1 MSSFQLSKLCQ
12 LSAASVSSGP
22 PYTLSSLAQKV
33 GSLRRTLASWKPLS
47 RRGSLGSQGLAPE
60 EEEEVE
66 EEERRG
72 RPSGR
77 AGDTGAPRSRRLLA
91 APDPDEILFE
101 AESPDEAALVH
112 AAKAYGFT
120 LLARRPTGVTVGL
133 PRGERL
139 ELEVLD
145 TLSFDAHRK
154 RMSVLVRHPVT
165 GEMVLYTK
173 GADYTVMEL
182 LGSPRA
188 GTARHAGIGGLDS
201 ESSPSVSLHVH
212 GEG

>member
-1 MSSFQLSKLCQ
+1 MSQ
-12 LSAASVSSGP
+12 LSATASVSSGP
-22 PYTLSSLAQKV
+22 PCTLSSLAQKV

-47 RRGSLGSQGLAPE
+47 RRGSPGSQGLAPE
-60 EEEEVE
+60 EEEEEEEVEEVVKVE

-91 APDPDEILFE
+91 DPDPDEILFE

-120 LLARRPTGVTVGL
+120 LLARRPAGVTVGL

-165 GEMVLYTK
+165 MEMVLYTK
-173 GADYTVMEL
+173 GADYTVMDL

-188 GTARHAGIGGLDS
+188 GTARHAGDRRS
-201 ESSPSVSLHVH
+201 
-212 GEG
+212 

>member
-1 MSSFQLSKLCQ
+1 MSQ
-12 LSAASVSSGP
+12 LSAAAPVSSGP

-47 RRGSLGSQGLAPE
+47 RRGSPGSQGLAPE
-60 EEEEVE
+60 EEEEEEEEEVKVE

-91 APDPDEILFE
+91 DPDPDPDEILFE

-120 LLARRPTGVTVGL
+120 LLARRPAGVTVGL

-212 GEG
+212 W